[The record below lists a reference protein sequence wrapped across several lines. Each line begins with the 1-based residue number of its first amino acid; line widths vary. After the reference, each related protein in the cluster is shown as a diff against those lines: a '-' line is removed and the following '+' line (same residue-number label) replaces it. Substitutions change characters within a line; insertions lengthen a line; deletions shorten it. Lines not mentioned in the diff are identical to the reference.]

1 VPAVA
6 AKPRLREKNEREGPP
21 EGGRYILLKTAL
33 GGAPAMTLG
42 LSQDP
47 QAASAEDVAAQVS
60 VREKS
65 GVYTVAARFR
75 VEGSADTA
83 LAVLTDYER
92 IPQFMPGV
100 KTSVVRE
107 RAADRV
113 VSA

>member
-1 VPAVA
+1 
-6 AKPRLREKNEREGPP
+6 
-21 EGGRYILLKTAL
+21 
-33 GGAPAMTLG
+33 MTLG

-60 VREKS
+60 VRETS

-100 KTSVVRE
+100 KTSVF
-107 RAADRV
+107 
-113 VSA
+113 VSARQTAW